1 MIYIYIYRG
10 AHNFFGLELRGAPGN
25 FTWCSRSTRGS
36 KEPQPS
42 TGARRKEGCRVVQ
55 TSSLIK
61 FLTLLFVIISFSLVR
76 HCTHSSM
83 TKIYG
88 IVSRTLSSHLSCSG
102 RGCIQRPH
110 CSHLWL
116 QPLSPFLFRLTM
128 HPET

>member
-1 MIYIYIYRG
+1 MDHLIIVMHEKMEERTNIDRG

-25 FTWCSRSTRGS
+25 VTWGSRNTTGPN
-36 KEPQPS
+36 EPQPS

-83 TKIYG
+83 TKI
-88 IVSRTLSSHLSCSG
+88 
-102 RGCIQRPH
+102 
-110 CSHLWL
+110 
-116 QPLSPFLFRLTM
+116 
-128 HPET
+128 